1 MVNEMCRGCGDNNF
15 ETLLDLG
22 LSPIS
27 NSLLS
32 GTHDISS
39 EAKHPL
45 CVVVCLSCGFCQLSE
60 DSEPTVHFHSEY
72 VYFSSFSKSWL
83 EHCSNY
89 ADRMIN
95 ELQLTQKDLVVELAS
110 NDGYL
115 LKNFKNSGVQVLG
128 IEPSANVAEA
138 AERAQ
143 IPTIVKFFGSE
154 IAKKMTVDHAKPR
167 LIIGNNVLAH
177 VPNIRDFVH
186 GISILLAD
194 NGIVTLEFPHLVQ
207 LISNHQFDT
216 IYHEHYS
223 YLSLTALQPIFEEF
237 DLKVFR
243 IETISTH
250 GGSIRVFASKSSNN
264 LTIESSV
271 NETLIEEKEYDP
283 RNQQVRSEFSNGT
296 RRIIDDFRQEIE
308 KLICEGKTV
317 VAFGAAAKGNTL
329 LNAAGISKE
338 QIKFIVDTNPA
349 KQQKLAPGS
358 HIPIISVDEFNKS
371 LFDVCVILPWN
382 ISAEIS
388 QIIRNSH
395 GESVKLLR
403 AIPELEYI

>member
-1 MVNEMCRGCGDNNF
+1 
-15 ETLLDLG
+15 
-22 LSPIS
+22 
-27 NSLLS
+27 
-32 GTHDISS
+32 
-39 EAKHPL
+39 
-45 CVVVCLSCGFCQLSE
+45 
-60 DSEPTVHFHSEY
+60 
-72 VYFSSFSKSWL
+72 
-83 EHCSNY
+83 
-89 ADRMIN
+89 
-95 ELQLTQKDLVVELAS
+95 VVELAS

-138 AERAQ
+138 AKKAQ
-143 IPTIVKFFGSE
+143 IPTIVEFFGSE
-154 IAKKMTVDHAKPR
+154 IAKKVTVDYAKPR

-177 VPNIRDFVH
+177 VPNIRDFVQ

-223 YLSLTALQPIFEEF
+223 YLSLTALKPIFEEF

-271 NETLIEEKEYDP
+271 NETLIEEKEHDP

-382 ISAEIS
+382 ISTEIS

-403 AIPELEYI
+403 AIPKLEYI